1 MKHNGGYPGGPEDP
15 DDHDDNHDEEYLDPK
30 KYKLIQAEIYESMQ
44 SLVNPETLVSGNSEE
59 FSKFLDEQMNK
70 LVVTLTYSLIQGDK
84 S

>member
-15 DDHDDNHDEEYLDPK
+15 DNHDDNHDEEYLDPK